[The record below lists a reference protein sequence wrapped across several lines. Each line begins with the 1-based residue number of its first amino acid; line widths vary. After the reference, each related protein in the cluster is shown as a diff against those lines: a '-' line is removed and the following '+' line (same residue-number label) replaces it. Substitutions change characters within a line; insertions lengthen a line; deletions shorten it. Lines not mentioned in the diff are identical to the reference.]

1 MMYKCKK
8 KKVRIQEIS
17 KLKFGLEYF
26 LMNLS
31 LNFFIK
37 KDGIRKT
44 EKPLRVN
51 IAAISV
57 VGEYPI
63 FQINLR
69 FVYIYNVNRN
79 SEDVNLFKNRN

>member
-1 MMYKCKK
+1 MQE